1 MEVIRMEENVI
12 FNTEDVEQNKVFG
25 ILSYIGILVLVPIL
39 AAKDSQYARF
49 HANQGLVLLIT
60 DVIIGACMRI
70 LSTVLGIIPFLGSL
84 VAGLISAPFVILLLV
99 LMILGIVNACSGEPK
114 KLPVIGQITII
125 K

>member
-1 MEVIRMEENVI
+1 MEENVI